1 MEKVKPLLRR
11 RDLLLQIASAA
22 NFITAYLDPT
32 QTQFSRAQ
40 LDDGA
45 WVRLVEEF
53 KAMSVKKS
61 AEHLSSALFNS
72 NEILSLRKAQ
82 IQGLASEHSALAIE
96 QQKGYEQ
103 VMRNLNQNVHKL
115 MGIDGNIRIAITF
128 DDQGEI
134 RDSAIIR

>member
-1 MEKVKPLLRR
+1 M
-11 RDLLLQIASAA
+11 
-22 NFITAYLDPT
+22 
-32 QTQFSRAQ
+32 
-40 LDDGA
+40 
-45 WVRLVEEF
+45 
-53 KAMSVKKS
+53 
-61 AEHLSSALFNS
+61 
-72 NEILSLRKAQ
+72 
-82 IQGLASEHSALAIE
+82 ASEHSALAIE

>member
-1 MEKVKPLLRR
+1 M
-11 RDLLLQIASAA
+11 
-22 NFITAYLDPT
+22 
-32 QTQFSRAQ
+32 
-40 LDDGA
+40 
-45 WVRLVEEF
+45 EEF